1 MTQGNSN
8 SFHDENVESLLG
20 FEETFETGFVDQM
33 DAQDQHVLKKK
44 LFGEIKSGI
53 RRHEEKAEMKKKLW
67 HTIKIA
73 ASFLLLIA
81 LNFGLWQAIIPRE
94 QSYQTGANET
104 LQVKLPDGST
114 AFLNSNSS
122 LTYTYYWALGF
133 DRKVELIGEAYFDIA
148 KKGDQRFMINEGE
161 VMEVEVFGTEFN
173 FKNQH
178 PIHKLTLI
186 EGSVKL
192 GYQSEEGNTNRMVVP
207 GETIKLN
214 VENHQIET
222 KMMADPIKILAW
234 QDRKI
239 RMNNESL
246 EEVLSIVTELYDLKL
261 IDQKIPPT
269 NQLISGSLP
278 LTDNPTEVIN
288 NIQVLFNTKINL
300 EQNTIRIR

>member
-33 DAQDQHVLKKK
+33 DAQDQQVLKKK

-53 RRHEEKAEMKKKLW
+53 RRHEEKAEMKKKVW

-133 DRKVELIGEAYFDIA
+133 DRKVE
-148 KKGDQRFMINEGE
+148 
-161 VMEVEVFGTEFN
+161 
-173 FKNQH
+173 
-178 PIHKLTLI
+178 
-186 EGSVKL
+186 
-192 GYQSEEGNTNRMVVP
+192 
-207 GETIKLN
+207 
-214 VENHQIET
+214 
-222 KMMADPIKILAW
+222 
-234 QDRKI
+234 
-239 RMNNESL
+239 
-246 EEVLSIVTELYDLKL
+246 
-261 IDQKIPPT
+261 
-269 NQLISGSLP
+269 
-278 LTDNPTEVIN
+278 
-288 NIQVLFNTKINL
+288 
-300 EQNTIRIR
+300 